1 MGDELSIKVGE
12 IIKDVKRMDG
22 GWWEG
27 SLNGRRGVFPDNFVK
42 VVTNKT
48 QNSPKAKPKTIQPTT
63 TSTTS
68 SEAVQLRRG
77 QQSRTSANNKKKCR
91 VLFSYQPKHDDEL
104 KLELDDVVDFLSEV
118 EDGWWKG
125 KLRGRVGVFPS
136 NFVDMVGTAGS
147 KQAATEAA
155 SADADQNVA

>member
-1 MGDELSIKVGE
+1 MLTEWISCYYIWIDPKSFF
-12 IIKDVKRMDG
+12 
-22 GWWEG
+22 
-27 SLNGRRGVFPDNFVK
+27 VFQ

-104 KLELDDVVDFLSEV
+104 KLGTYEVWIIILKFVVTKLGKMSDFWSFLCQIFYRTSGCFWNMTGAPPTVTNLNFIIPWRASE
-118 EDGWWKG
+118 
-125 KLRGRVGVFPS
+125 
-136 NFVDMVGTAGS
+136 N
-147 KQAATEAA
+147 
-155 SADADQNVA
+155 NII

>member
-1 MGDELSIKVGE
+1 MTRHIFNVYFVDFMLTTYELTRSIFY
-12 IIKDVKRMDG
+12 I
-22 GWWEG
+22 
-27 SLNGRRGVFPDNFVK
+27 FQ
-42 VVTNKT
+42 VVSNKT

-104 KLELDDVVDFLSEV
+104 KLGKFRFL
-118 EDGWWKG
+118 
-125 KLRGRVGVFPS
+125 F
-136 NFVDMVGTAGS
+136 
-147 KQAATEAA
+147 
-155 SADADQNVA
+155 